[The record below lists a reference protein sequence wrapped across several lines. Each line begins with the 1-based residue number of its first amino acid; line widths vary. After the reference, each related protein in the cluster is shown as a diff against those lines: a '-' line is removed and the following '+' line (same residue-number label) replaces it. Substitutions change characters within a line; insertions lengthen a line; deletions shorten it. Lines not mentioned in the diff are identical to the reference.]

1 MSIEKIIKISQLYD
15 FYSELLNDKQ
25 KEYLKNYY
33 FDDLSLTEMSEI
45 YGISKQAISN
55 NIKRSVKDLEDFEEK
70 LKMIKISNER
80 QFLLNEINRINTNNE
95 VSELLDQL
103 MKLDN

>member
-1 MSIEKIIKISQLYD
+1 MGIEKIIKISQLYD

-25 KEYLKNYY
+25 REYIKNYY

-70 LKMIKISNER
+70 LEMIKISNER